1 MNALFDQEARFA
13 FVWKTIGWHRL
24 APNWRQWYTGAF
36 SERKAFPMGTTV
48 AKQDRIGARV
58 PRDVYETLCR
68 AARLT
73 GATVNQF
80 LVQSALKEAHAV
92 IEREE
97 VIRLSARDWSWLLD
111 LLENPPKP
119 NARLKA
125 AIKRY
130 QKAKRDDADSSFSW
144 QP

>member
-1 MNALFDQEARFA
+1 
-13 FVWKTIGWHRL
+13 
-24 APNWRQWYTGAF
+24 
-36 SERKAFPMGTTV
+36 MGTAV

-80 LVQSALKEAHAV
+80 LVQSALKEARGI

-97 VIRLSARDWSWLLD
+97 MIRLSARDWNWLLD
-111 LLENPPKP
+111 LFEDPPKP

-130 QKAKRDDADSSFSW
+130 QKAKRDDAGSSFSW